1 MHPVRSGPRWV
12 VALTATILL
21 VTGCAPTSTSDVP
34 LALGTAAPESTAA
47 ARSAPVATS
56 VPTPEPT
63 IDPAAPCTKDC
74 WPLSGKP
81 AKVGATDRRPLI
93 VKIDN
98 APAARPHYGLA
109 QADMVFEI
117 LVEGFVTRLAAVFQS
132 QDPQTIGAVRS
143 ARLADRS
150 LTPMFD
156 GALVYSGTSAYAW
169 KLISRDAADG
179 KYVELSADHAGG
191 YYRVSFRAAPYN
203 LFTSAQNMRQQLAAI
218 GAQGSAKVP
227 AWGFLAT
234 TEHPATVAGMAGGTE
249 ATEVTIPYR
258 KDSSLVT
265 YKYDASTRTYQRFQN
280 NDGKAVREVDALT
293 STPVNASTV
302 VVIHTEIW
310 EVDEIVDAA
319 GSHAHD
325 MRLLGKGAATVFR
338 DGLRQEAT
346 WSRQHDSDP
355 FTFASAA
362 GEKILLDAGQTWV
375 HVIPNEWE
383 VPSK

>member
-1 MHPVRSGPRWV
+1 MHHVRSGPRWV

-34 LALGTAAPESTAA
+34 LALGTAAPEPTAA
-47 ARSAPVATS
+47 ARSAPVATP

-63 IDPAAPCTKDC
+63 VDPAAPCTKDGC
-74 WPLSGKP
+74 PLSGNP
-81 AKVGATDRRPLI
+81 AKVGATDRRPVI

-117 LVEGFVTRLAAVFQS
+117 LVEGFVTRLAAVFPS

-156 GALVYSGTSAYAW
+156 GALVYSGTSAYAG

-179 KYVELSADHAGG
+179 KYVELSADHARG
-191 YYRVSFRAAPYN
+191 YYRGSFPAAPYN
-203 LFTSAQNMRQQLAAI
+203 
-218 GAQGSAKVP
+218 P
-227 AWGFLAT
+227 
-234 TEHPATVAGMAGGTE
+234 
-249 ATEVTIPYR
+249 
-258 KDSSLVT
+258 
-265 YKYDASTRTYQRFQN
+265 
-280 NDGKAVREVDALT
+280 LT

>member
-1 MHPVRSGPRWV
+1 MRVARSWTPRLAVGVIFSVVIAACGPAV
-12 VALTATILL
+12 
-21 VTGCAPTSTSDVP
+21 SSVP
-34 LALGTAAPESTAA
+34 LPTETPAPSVAVA
-47 ARSAPVATS
+47 VATP

-63 IDPAAPCTKDC
+63 PDPGAPCAREC
-74 WPLSGKP
+74 WPLNGKP
-81 AKVGATDRRPLI
+81 ATLGATDRRPLV

-169 KLISRDAADG
+169 SLISQDAARG
-179 KYVELSADHAGG
+179 KYIELSADHAGG
-191 YYRVSFRAAPYN
+191 YYRVSFRDAPYN
-203 LFTSAQNMRQQLAAI
+203 LFTSAQNMRQQLAAM
-218 GAQGSAKVP
+218 GRQGPAKVP
-227 AWGFLAT
+227 AWGFLASA
-234 TEHPATVAGMAGGTE
+234 EHPATVAGMAGATE
-249 ATEVTIPYR
+249 AAAITIPYR
-258 KDSSLVT
+258 EDSSLVT
-265 YKYDASTRTYQRFQN
+265 YKYDDKTRTYERFQN
-280 NDGKAVREVDALT
+280 SAGKAVREMDALT
-293 STPVNASTV
+293 KTPVNAANV
-302 VVIHTEIW
+302 VVVHTEIW
-310 EVDEIVDAA
+310 EVPEITDAA

-325 MRLLGKGAATVFR
+325 MRLLGKGSATVFR

-346 WSRQHDSDP
+346 WSRARETDP
-355 FTFASAA
+355 FTFTNAA
-362 GEKILLDAGQTWV
+362 GQQILLSAGQTWV
-375 HVIPNEWE
+375 HVIPVEWE

>member
-1 MHPVRSGPRWV
+1 MSDTRSWASRLAAGLVASLV
-12 VALTATILL
+12 VAACGPSTA
-21 VTGCAPTSTSDVP
+21 DVP
-34 LALGTAAPESTAA
+34 LPSGSAAPSAAETVAAPAA
-47 ARSAPVATS
+47 AA
-56 VPTPEPT
+56 TPEPT
-63 IDPAAPCTKDC
+63 ADPAAPCAKEC

-81 AKVGATDRRPLI
+81 AKVGATDRRPLL

-98 APAARPHYGLA
+98 VPAARPHYGLA

-132 QDPQTIGAVRS
+132 QDPQTIGGVRS

-150 LTPMFD
+150 LTPMVD
-156 GALVYSGTSAYAW
+156 GALVYSGTSEYAW
-169 KLISRDAADG
+169 SLISKDAAAG
-179 KYVELSADHAGG
+179 KYVELSADHAAG

-218 GAQGSAKVP
+218 GAQGRAKVP
-227 AWGFLAT
+227 SWGFLANAD
-234 TEHPATVAGMAGGTE
+234 HPATVAGMSGAGE
-249 ATEVTIPYR
+249 ASAITIPYR
-258 KDSSLVT
+258 DDSSLVT
-265 YKYDASTRTYQRFQN
+265 YKYDPRTRTYERFQN
-280 NDGKAVREVDALT
+280 SAGKPVREVDALT
-293 STPVNASTV
+293 DTPVSAATV

-310 EVDEIVDAA
+310 EVAEIVDAA

-346 WSRQHDSDP
+346 WSRAKESDP
-355 FTFASAA
+355 FVFTNAA
-362 GEKILLDAGQTWV
+362 GEKILLAPGQTWV

-383 VPSK
+383 VPTK

>member
-1 MHPVRSGPRWV
+1 
-12 VALTATILL
+12 
-21 VTGCAPTSTSDVP
+21 
-34 LALGTAAPESTAA
+34 
-47 ARSAPVATS
+47 
-56 VPTPEPT
+56 
-63 IDPAAPCTKDC
+63 
-74 WPLSGKP
+74 
-81 AKVGATDRRPLI
+81 
-93 VKIDN
+93 
-98 APAARPHYGLA
+98 
-109 QADMVFEI
+109 MVFEV

-346 WSRQHDSDP
+346 WSRQHDRDP

-362 GEKILLDAGQTWV
+362 ATPCASASRGCSATSAPRRTRSRSAAARGSASASCARDGSSSPT
-375 HVIPNEWE
+375 
-383 VPSK
+383 PSRGPGSRASSTRTSSPTPTAASTRSSRTTSSTISPTRRPSSTRRRPCSRPAATSPSRRAAA